1 VSPVVGISMIWI
13 YGVGYVVGGV
23 MALFNIQVLY
33 RLFTGKLREEELVQ
47 VIESEDLPHSELPVE
62 DGLLKDG
69 ARP

>member
-1 VSPVVGISMIWI
+1 
-13 YGVGYVVGGV
+13 
-23 MALFNIQVLY
+23 
-33 RLFTGKLREEELVQ
+33 LREEELVQ